1 MQLANVQWTTILD
14 RSRWPIGL
22 ALAAAGFMA
31 VASLGGVLLPAT
43 YANEAPGW
51 AVQALAQD
59 WFDLVVVCPLLL
71 AGAILSLR
79 GSAIATSVL
88 TGGVLFVVYSFLI
101 YTFDVHFNALFLVYC
116 ATLGL
121 AGYSL
126 IGLVAGAMRPP
137 LRELQ
142 GRGTARFTGWL
153 LVAVAA
159 LFAALW
165 LKEIVPAIMSG
176 STPDVLRASGLP
188 TNPVQVIDLSFFL
201 PAQAMV
207 GASLLRRRP
216 LGFALA
222 PALLVFGVLMSALI
236 VINQVLAL
244 PQAEPGAI
252 VAPVMLGLVLAAYL
266 AALVPVVRSM
276 RR

>member
-1 MQLANVQWTTILD
+1 MHVANAQSIATPD
-14 RSRWPIGL
+14 RPRWPAGL

-31 VASLGGVLLPAT
+31 VASLGGVLFPAT
-43 YANEAPGW
+43 YASEAPGW
-51 AVQALAQD
+51 MVQALAQD
-59 WFDLVVVCPLLL
+59 WFDLVVVCPLLVVS
-71 AGAILSLR
+71 AILSLR

-88 TGGVLFVVYSFLI
+88 IGGVLFVVYSFVI

-126 IGLVAGAMRPP
+126 LGLVVGAVKPP
-137 LRELQ
+137 VTELA
-142 GRGTARFTGWL
+142 GRGTAEFTGWL
-153 LVAVAA
+153 LVVVAA

-165 LKEIVPAIMSG
+165 LKDIVPAIVSG

-188 TNPVQVIDLSFFL
+188 TNPVQVIDLSVFL

-207 GASLLRRRP
+207 GVSLLRRHP

-222 PALLVFGVLMSALI
+222 PALLVFGILMSALI
-236 VINQVLAL
+236 VINQLLAL
-244 PQAEPGAI
+244 PANEPGAI
-252 VAPVMLGLVLAAYL
+252 VAPAMLGLVLAAYA
-266 AALVPVVRSM
+266 AALALLVRSM